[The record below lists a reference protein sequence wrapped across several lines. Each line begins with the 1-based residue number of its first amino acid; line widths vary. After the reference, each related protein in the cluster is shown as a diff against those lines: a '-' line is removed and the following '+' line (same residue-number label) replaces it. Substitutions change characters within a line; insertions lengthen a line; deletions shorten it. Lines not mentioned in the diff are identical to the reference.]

1 MIAVLG
7 AAGTIGRNVAR
18 FLEEWGVE
26 HARRDARLEGDDRVD
41 AGDAR
46 SLRQALEGAGVC
58 VNCIDYRLNRDVM
71 QACLD
76 AGAHYI
82 DLGGLFHMTQR
93 QLELGGVFREA
104 GLTALLGMG
113 SAPGKTNLLARAAVD
128 RLGDEPSSL
137 HIWAVTQD
145 PAAAGHPF
153 PAPYSV
159 RTLLDELRMR
169 PVVVAGGK
177 LRDVEPLS
185 GEAEHEFPDP
195 VGKASGIYTLHS
207 ELATLPR
214 AYPSLREASFRLCL
228 SPGLKEKLL
237 ALEDYDE
244 AEPYVQSPESVAVH
258 LVEVSNGKRVTGM
271 TVTRGGSARSTSE
284 PAARAAVELARGRL
298 SAPGVHAPEEAI
310 PDPEAFLGQL
320 DTEVRWQ

>member
-1 MIAVLG
+1 M
-7 AAGTIGRNVAR
+7 
-18 FLEEWGVE
+18 
-26 HARRDARLEGDDRVD
+26 EGC
-41 AGDAR
+41 
-46 SLRQALEGAGVC
+46 LR
-58 VNCIDYRLNRDVM
+58 
-71 QACLD
+71 
-76 AGAHYI
+76 AGAHYV
-82 DLGGLFHMTQR
+82 DLGGLFHMTRR
-93 QLELGGVFREA
+93 QLDLDESFREA
-104 GLTALLGMG
+104 NLTAILGMG
-113 SAPGKTNLLARAAVD
+113 SAPGKTNLLARAAVE
-128 RLGDEPSSL
+128 RLGGKPSSL
-137 HIWAVTQD
+137 HIWAVTRD

-169 PVVVAGGK
+169 PMVVADGE

-185 GEAEHEFPDP
+185 GEAEHEFPEP

-214 AYPSLREASFRLCL
+214 AYPTLREASFRLCL
-228 SPGLKEKLL
+228 SSGLKEKLL
-237 ALEDYDE
+237 ALEGYDE
-244 AEPYVQSPESVAVH
+244 AEPYVQSPESVAMH

-298 SAPGVHAPEEAI
+298 SAPGVHAPEDAI
-310 PDPEAFLGQL
+310 PDPEAFLGLL